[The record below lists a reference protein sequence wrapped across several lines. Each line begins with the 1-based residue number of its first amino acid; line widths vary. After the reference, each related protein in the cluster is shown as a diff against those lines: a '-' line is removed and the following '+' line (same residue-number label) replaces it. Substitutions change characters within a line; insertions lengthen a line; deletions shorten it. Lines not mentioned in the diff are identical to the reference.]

1 MSCFKLP
8 DNLCDELTSMTQQFW
23 WGKKKD
29 EKKLAWVSWE
39 RMCQPKEIGSM
50 GFRDLK
56 SFNKALLAKQGWRLQ
71 TNTQSLFSRVFK
83 AKYFP
88 DSEFTEA
95 SLGKHPY
102 FAWRSIMSAQ
112 TVVKKGRKWRVGNG
126 KSIQIWFEDWL
137 PSNSYPKILSTA
149 HPPWEGTKVS
159 TLIVEDLGEWNS
171 EVVRQLFSVEEVDM
185 ILSIPL
191 SKRLLED
198 RMVWSGTRNGKFS
211 VSSAYHSIRELGN
224 INKVECSDASGMKQ
238 LWKSI
243 WNLNLPNK
251 IRSFAWRACREALA
265 TKSNLKKRQITKDDI
280 CIQCGKEAETSLHLF
295 WFCDR
300 AKEVWSNSKTALP
313 FSLDHRWY
321 FIDVMWQLVKHSSI
335 CSDLMEK
342 ILSLCWEIWKERNSV
357 RNGGGAR
364 EGKLLVRNATA
375 LVEEFRG
382 VNERVAWTTPVCKPD
397 GTLHTPL
404 ASN

>member
-95 SLGKHPY
+95 SLGKHPS

-159 TLIVEDLGEWNS
+159 TLIVEDLG
-171 EVVRQLFSVEEVDM
+171 
-185 ILSIPL
+185 
-191 SKRLLED
+191 
-198 RMVWSGTRNGKFS
+198 SGIRKWLG
-211 VSSAYHSIRELGN
+211 SSL
-224 INKVECSDASGMKQ
+224 V
-238 LWKSI
+238 
-243 WNLNLPNK
+243 
-251 IRSFAWRACREALA
+251 
-265 TKSNLKKRQITKDDI
+265 LKKLT
-280 CIQCGKEAETSLHLF
+280 
-295 WFCDR
+295 
-300 AKEVWSNSKTALP
+300 
-313 FSLDHRWY
+313 
-321 FIDVMWQLVKHSSI
+321 
-335 CSDLMEK
+335 
-342 ILSLCWEIWKERNSV
+342 
-357 RNGGGAR
+357 
-364 EGKLLVRNATA
+364 
-375 LVEEFRG
+375 
-382 VNERVAWTTPVCKPD
+382 
-397 GTLHTPL
+397 
-404 ASN
+404 